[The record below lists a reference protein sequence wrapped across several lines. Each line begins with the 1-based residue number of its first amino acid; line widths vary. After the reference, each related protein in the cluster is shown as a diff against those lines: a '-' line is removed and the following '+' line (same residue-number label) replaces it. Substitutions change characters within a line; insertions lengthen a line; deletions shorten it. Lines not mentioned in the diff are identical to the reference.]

1 MSNYNND
8 SRKIIENFIIK
19 NPFDV
24 LQATDDSLKTN
35 KNTFD
40 MASKHKKAM
49 IDHSKKYTDIL
60 RVFIKNSKGTLKQKL
75 MFKCIFFYFSLASLG
90 LITLLFIILSIILT
104 TKNTNEVN
112 ISVLSTLGTTFV
124 SLLSMYLIIP
134 KIIAK
139 YLFNRKEDE
148 NMTTII
154 KSIQKYDEKVDSHNF
169 DDSKSKNI
177 KDNEKKKKRKS
188 A

>member
-1 MSNYNND
+1 
-8 SRKIIENFIIK
+8 
-19 NPFDV
+19 
-24 LQATDDSLKTN
+24 
-35 KNTFD
+35 

-60 RVFIKNSKGTLKQKL
+60 GVFIKNSKNTSRQKL
-75 MFKCIFFYFSLASLG
+75 MFKCVFFYFSLASLG
-90 LITLLFIILSIILT
+90 LITLLFIVLSIILMI
-104 TKNTNEVN
+104 KNTNEVN

-148 NMTTII
+148 NMITII
-154 KSIQKYDEKVDSHNF
+154 KSIQRYDERVDSHNF
-169 DDSKSKNI
+169 DDSKSKNS
-177 KDNEKKKKRKS
+177 KENMKKKRKS